1 MSRIIGVVGIIGGL
15 DIVIIMNNRRV
26 GIIEGGGGG
35 LDRVEQ
41 IM

>member
-15 DIVIIMNNRRV
+15 DIVIIMNNRR
-26 GIIEGGGGG
+26 GGRRGGGG

>member
-26 GIIEGGGGG
+26 GIIGGG

>member
-26 GIIEGGGGG
+26 GIIGGGG